1 MKMMMRV
8 EGVMWVKKCPG
19 AKRVIF
25 AFFTKA
31 EFLDIA
37 ASRYE
42 KAMERT
48 MMMMMM
54 MMKKIIMIE
63 NLNTW
68 CMMIPWVRTITNS
81 GNPQSIVDENT
92 KYVNSLNWKISF
104 ILIWY

>member
-1 MKMMMRV
+1 ML
-8 EGVMWVKKCPG
+8 
-19 AKRVIF
+19 
-25 AFFTKA
+25 FFTKA

-48 MMMMMM
+48 VMMTMMM